1 MTRLICAHLTWMA
14 EQNYSPTS
22 VKDRARALACAHR
35 RLPRGLDDTDS
46 DEITHYLANPDW
58 SPWTAHTYRAHL
70 AGFYPWA
77 VAAGEVTADPM
88 VAVPRLPNGARRPKP
103 ITALELGQALA
114 RSGEPYLTAIL
125 LAVGAGLRAS
135 EMAACRREDVTEE
148 FVHVRRGKGG
158 KERFVETCAALWEH
172 VRNFPPGLLLHR
184 PYGRPV
190 TGVWLS
196 SHQRE
201 HWVRVGLP
209 QIHWHRLRHTF
220 CTTMLQAGHDALVL
234 RDLMGHASVAT
245 TQIYAQP
252 AAEQRRS
259 AVAAVDNLIRKVQA
273 LTATT
278 TEPVSTRLGRAAE
291 AA

>member
-1 MTRLICAHLTWMA
+1 MNDLILEHLAWMA
-14 EQNYSPTS
+14 TQHYSPTS
-22 VKDRARALACAHR
+22 IADRRRALACADR

-46 DEITHYLANPDW
+46 DEITAYLDNPEW

-70 AGFYPWA
+70 AVFYA
-77 VAAGEVTADPM
+77 ERAAAGAVSADPM
-88 VAVPRLPNGARRPKP
+88 VAVPVLPAGSREPRP
-103 ITALELGQALA
+103 ITALEVAQALA
-114 RSGEPYLTAIL
+114 RSPEPYLTAIL
-125 LAVGAGLRAS
+125 LALGAGLRAS
-135 EMAACRREDVTEE
+135 EMAACKREDVTEE
-148 FVHVRRGKGG
+148 YVHVRRGKGG
-158 KERFVETCAALWEH
+158 KERWVETCQALWEH
-172 VRNFPPGLLLHR
+172 VRAKPPGLLLRR

-190 TGVWLS
+190 TGAWLS

-252 AAEQRRS
+252 AAEQRRR
-259 AVAAVDNLIRKVQA
+259 AVGAVDDLIRRT
-273 LTATT
+273 TAIEPARLRLDRA
-278 TEPVSTRLGRAAE
+278 TEVA
-291 AA
+291 